1 MCGTG
6 LYINGEGMKVR
17 YIFFTII
24 ALILPFVLTMNAVTL
39 VFTPSYLVHEYKSKD
54 FPPDPYGFTLEERI
68 EYGTE
73 SVNYITNPGQKYA
86 DDYLAGLK
94 MKNGSLLYNERE
106 TSHMYD
112 VRVVFQNSRAVMSV
126 MIVFIMVTVLLVSR
140 KPAALP
146 GFLKSLTWGSSLTLF
161 LIVLVGVG
169 ILTGFDAFFEAFHHL
184 FFTGDSWLFYADDSL
199 IRLFPE
205 KLWIDGFSHA
215 AGLTALFA
223 VVILVVSVIFTKK
236 LEKPKTKIH

>member
-1 MCGTG
+1 MDAGIG
-6 LYINGEGMKVR
+6 KGMKGR
-17 YIFFTII
+17 YIFFAII
-24 ALILPFVLTMNAVTL
+24 ALILPFVLMMNAVML

-54 FPPDPYGFTLEERI
+54 FPPDPFGFTLEERI

-86 DDYLAGLK
+86 DNYLAGLK
-94 MKNGSLLYNERE
+94 MKDGSLLYNERE
-106 TSHMYD
+106 TSHMHD
-112 VRVVFQNSRAVMSV
+112 VRVVFQNSRAAMSV

-146 GFLKSLTWGSSLTLF
+146 GFLKCLTWGSSLTLF
-161 LIVLVGVG
+161 LITMVGVG

-205 KLWIDGFSHA
+205 KLWIDGFSLA

-223 VVILVVSVIFTKK
+223 VVILIISVIFTKK

>member
-1 MCGTG
+1 MNTKKRK
-6 LYINGEGMKVR
+6 GMKGR
-17 YIFFTII
+17 YIFFTIT
-24 ALILPFVLTMNAVTL
+24 ALILPFVLMMNAVML
-39 VFTPSYLVHEYKSKD
+39 VFTPSYLVNEYKSKD
-54 FPPDPYGFTLEERI
+54 FPPDPFGFTLEERV

-73 SVNYITNPGQKYA
+73 SVNYITNQGQKYA
-86 DDYLAGLK
+86 DNYLAGLK
-94 MKNGSLLYNERE
+94 MKDGSLLYNDRE
-106 TSHMYD
+106 TSHMHD

-126 MIVFIMVTVLLVSR
+126 MIVFIMITVLLVSR

-146 GFLKSLTWGSSLTLF
+146 GFLKCLTWGSSLTLF
-161 LIVLVGVG
+161 LITMVGVG
-169 ILTGFDAFFEAFHHL
+169 IMTGFDAFFEAFHHL

-205 KLWIDGFSHA
+205 KLWIDGFSLA

-223 VVILVVSVIFTKK
+223 VVILIISVIFTKK

>member
-1 MCGTG
+1 M
-6 LYINGEGMKVR
+6 EEK
-17 YIFFTII
+17 
-24 ALILPFVLTMNAVTL
+24 
-39 VFTPSYLVHEYKSKD
+39 KD
-54 FPPDPYGFTLEERI
+54 NILEEQVQTGSMADVDEI
-68 EYGTE
+68 MK
-73 SVNYITNPGQKYA
+73 KYDGA
-86 DDYLAGLK
+86 SFEDEDLPELAASYLAGLK
-94 MKNGSLLYNERE
+94 MKDGSLLYNDRE
-106 TSHMYD
+106 TSHMHD

-126 MIVFIMVTVLLVSR
+126 MIVFIMITVLLVSR

-146 GFLKSLTWGSSLTLF
+146 GFLKCLTWGSSLTLF
-161 LIVLVGVG
+161 LITMVGIG

-205 KLWIDGFSHA
+205 KLWIDGFSLA

-236 LEKPKTKIH
+236 LGKPKTKIH